1 MPLLAFRRDAVNVIF
16 LEYSKE
22 GKLSPS
28 HIGIRNIPS
37 EVCYDDAKRCYM
49 PSECRRSEPF
59 QASKIN
65 CFCASS

>member
-28 HIGIRNIPS
+28 HIGTRNIPS
-37 EVCYDDAKRCYM
+37 EVCYDDAKRC
-49 PSECRRSEPF
+49 
-59 QASKIN
+59 
-65 CFCASS
+65 